1 MMTVGHIVYKADDLQ
16 AAVEKFR
23 AQGFEVE
30 YGRAK
35 NPSNALIYFSQGP
48 YLEIRTGV
56 TMPALIRRY
65 LRLIGHGQMV
75 DTSDAVA
82 GMPEGY
88 SRVVFEADRE
98 DFGRLKAICR
108 ERGVRT
114 VTARISRKDPHGR
127 RLACRCLCPDDWAIP
142 MFVTR
147 FAADTHRDAPHP
159 NGITRMDRIEFEGTR
174 TAVEIC
180 RSAGA
185 DGLLACSVGAGAIR
199 AEFV

>member
-88 SRVVFEADRE
+88 SRVVFEVDRE
-98 DFGRLKAICR
+98 DFGRLKAICQ

-180 RSAGA
+180 RLEIG
-185 DGLLACSVGAGAIR
+185 R
-199 AEFV
+199 AHV

>member
-88 SRVVFEADRE
+88 SRVASRSI
-98 DFGRLKAICR
+98 A
-108 ERGVRT
+108 RT
-114 VTARISRKDPHGR
+114 S
-127 RLACRCLCPDDWAIP
+127 
-142 MFVTR
+142 
-147 FAADTHRDAPHP
+147 AA
-159 NGITRMDRIEFEGTR
+159 
-174 TAVEIC
+174 
-180 RSAGA
+180 
-185 DGLLACSVGAGAIR
+185 
-199 AEFV
+199 

>member
-75 DTSDAVA
+75 D
-82 GMPEGY
+82 
-88 SRVVFEADRE
+88 RE
-98 DFGRLKAICR
+98 DFGRLKAICQ

-147 FAADTHRDAPHP
+147 FAADTHREAPHP

-185 DGLLACSVGAGAIR
+185 DDLLACSVGAGAIR

>member
-48 YLEIRTGV
+48 YLEIRTGG
-56 TMPALIRRY
+56 TLPALIRRY

-88 SRVVFEADRE
+88 SRVVFEVDRE
-98 DFGRLKAICR
+98 DFGRLKAICQ

-127 RLACRCLCPDDWAIP
+127 DDWAIP

-147 FAADTHRDAPHP
+147 FAADTHREAPHP

-185 DGLLACSVGAGAIR
+185 DDLLACSVGAGAIR